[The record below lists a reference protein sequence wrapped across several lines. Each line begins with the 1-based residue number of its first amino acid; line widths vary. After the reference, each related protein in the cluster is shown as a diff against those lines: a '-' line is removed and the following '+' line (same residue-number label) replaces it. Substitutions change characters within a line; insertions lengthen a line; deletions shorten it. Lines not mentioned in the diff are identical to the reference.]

1 MKLEVFTGVGI
12 PGWSKVLKH
21 TLVVVGEH
29 SLQGARH
36 RVGPEEVMV
45 ESIVSIQPGKDKSL
59 LFSRIIRNSFH
70 LLLGSKE
77 RSLSMR
83 SQAY

>member
-1 MKLEVFTGVGI
+1 MEILKGVCI

-45 ESIVSIQPGKDKSL
+45 ESIVSIQSGKDKS
-59 LFSRIIRNSFH
+59 
-70 LLLGSKE
+70 
-77 RSLSMR
+77 
-83 SQAY
+83 